1 MRAIDSGLSRRERE
15 IQDILYRLGKA
26 SAADVLAQMK
36 VPPSYSAVRA
46 LLRILEEKGHARHE
60 EEGKR
65 YLYLPT
71 EPRNAAA
78 NNALKGVLRTFF
90 GGSVASAVKTLL
102 SDADTDVSDDEL
114 AQMAALIEN
123 ARRAQDEEEEEQ

>member
-26 SAADVLAQMK
+26 SAADVLAQMAD
-36 VPPSYSAVRA
+36 PPSYSAVRA
-46 LLRILEEKGHARHE
+46 LLRILEEKGHAKHE

-78 NNALKGVLRTFF
+78 NTALKGVLRTFF

-114 AQMAALIEN
+114 AQMAALIET
-123 ARRAQDEEEEEQ
+123 ARRAQEEEEEQ